1 MYATSSKIEVVKK
14 RNESNLFSYHHSAAV
29 KTRHAFTLIELMV
42 AVSIFAIVMMI
53 GVGALLSL
61 VETNR
66 RAQAINSV
74 MNNLNAAVESMS
86 RSMRVG
92 TGYHCRNSS
101 IPPSPA
107 TLVTPLDCSSTGGVF
122 LAFEPADGDSS
133 EDNDQ
138 TVYRLNGTQLE
149 RSLFSGAN
157 NTWVALTAP
166 EVSIDTFNFYVIGA
180 PRGDGVQPRVLMR
193 IKGSAQVP
201 GGTTQ
206 FTIQSSVVQRLLD
219 L

>member
-1 MYATSSKIEVVKK
+1 MLFVATGKSVQAN
-14 RNESNLFSYHHSAAV
+14 RG
-29 KTRHAFTLIELMV
+29 FTLIELMV
-42 AVSIFAIVMMI
+42 AVSIFAIVMLI

-92 TGYHCRNSS
+92 TTYYCSNSS
-101 IPPSPA
+101 IPPAPT
-107 TLVTPLDCSSTGGVF
+107 TLDDPLDCPNDGGVL
-122 LAFEPADGDSS
+122 LAFEPAEGDPS
-133 EDNDQ
+133 EPNDQ

-149 RSLFSGAN
+149 RSLFSGAS

-166 EVSIDTFNFYVIGA
+166 EVSIDTFDFYVIGSA
-180 PRGDGVQPRVLMR
+180 RGDGVQPRILMR
-193 IKGSAQVP
+193 IKGSASVP